1 MPISIFC
8 FLSRLFNIVLENITI
23 EIVKQRMV
31 CLHKVRPLTANLII
45 LSSPYTGIHSLY
57 LDISKHILGF
67 PGSSDGK
74 ESAWNA
80 TDTDSISGWGRPPE
94 EGNSNPVQYSC
105 LENSMDRGAWWL
117 QSVESQWVGHNWTT
131 NIFTFTFKIF
141 WGKRKICPPKYAKW
155 KELIYMETTR
165 KKRNPFPH

>member
-1 MPISIFC
+1 MVCLQVIC
-8 FLSRLFNIVLENITI
+8 TMGK

-117 QSVESQWVGHNWTT
+117 QSM
-131 NIFTFTFKIF
+131 
-141 WGKRKICPPKYAKW
+141 RC
-155 KELIYMETTR
+155 KELDTTEELTLS
-165 KKRNPFPH
+165 HI